1 VNNVI
6 VNIFFGVFN
15 ILLTLK
21 ILILQAF
28 LNISDLFT
36 SLQNIKT
43 LQKMASN
50 AIQKEWFTI
59 VNPNAGNGKG
69 KKDWDRISALLEKE
83 NIPVINKFTEKKGH
97 AIEFTREAIVA
108 GFRKFISV
116 GGDGTLNEVV
126 NGVFTQECC
135 PTKGIILGMIPVGTG
150 NDWGRMF
157 GIPLVYEG
165 AVQVIKENK
174 LMAHDIGLITCYRG
188 NEQEKR
194 YFINIAGLGFEAMV
208 VKKTNK
214 QKDKGRSSKAIYF
227 YNLLTSLLMYK
238 ITKADI
244 IIDGK
249 RITSKVFSINVGN
262 GRYCGGG
269 MRQTPDALP
278 DDGLLDIT
286 VIREMGR
293 IEIIR
298 NLKLLY
304 DGTILSHPK
313 IDGYR
318 SNNVRVETESVLYA
332 EADGES
338 IGHTPAEFSIIP
350 RGINVVY
357 GTKIIQ

>member
-1 VNNVI
+1 MIMIINPVC
-6 VNIFFGVFN
+6 
-15 ILLTLK
+15 
-21 ILILQAF
+21 
-28 LNISDLFT
+28 S
-36 SLQNIKT
+36 
-43 LQKMASN
+43 
-50 AIQKEWFTI
+50 EWFTI

-69 KKDWDRISALLEKE
+69 KKDWERISGLLGKKE
-83 NIPVINKFTEKKGH
+83 IPIISKFTRKKGE
-97 AIEFTREAIVA
+97 AVELVSEAIKA

-126 NGVFTQECC
+126 NGIFSQDHCSTNEVTI
-135 PTKGIILGMIPVGTG
+135 GIIPVGTG

-157 GIPLVYEG
+157 RIPLVYEG
-165 AVQVIKENK
+165 AIDVIKENK
-174 LMAHDIGLITCYRG
+174 TMLHDIGVISYYSG
-188 NEQEKR
+188 SDPHKR
-194 YFINIAGLGFEAMV
+194 YFINIAGLGFEAVV

-214 QKDKGRSSKAIYF
+214 QKDKGKSNNAIYF
-227 YNLLTSLLMYK
+227 YNLLSSLILYK
-238 ITKADI
+238 NTIADI

-249 RITSKVFSINVGN
+249 KSTSRVFSINVGN

-286 VIREMGR
+286 VIKEMGR

-298 NLKLLY
+298 NLKILY

-313 IDGYR
+313 VDGYR
-318 SNNVRVETESVLYA
+318 AKNLRVESETLLYA

-338 IGHTPAEFSIIP
+338 VGHTPVEFSIIP
-350 RGINVVY
+350 GSINVVY